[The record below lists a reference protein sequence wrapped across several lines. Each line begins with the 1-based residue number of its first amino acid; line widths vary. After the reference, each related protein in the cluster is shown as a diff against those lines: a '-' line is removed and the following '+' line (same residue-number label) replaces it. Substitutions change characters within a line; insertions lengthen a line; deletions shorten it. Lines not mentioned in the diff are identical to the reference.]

1 MSFENSDARLLEAVS
16 SLMEALRTLTGGSAA
31 RVISLLRPFEIRG
44 IDPLYVDQLSASLS
58 RGVEEL
64 NWSSAEAGYLASYL
78 REVHDCIA
86 RIKPRT

>member
-1 MSFENSDARLLEAVS
+1 MSSENSEARLLEAVS

-31 RVISLLRPFEIRG
+31 RAISLLRPVESRG
-44 IDPLYVDQLSASLS
+44 VDPLYVDQLSASLS

-64 NWSSAEAGYLASYL
+64 NWSAAEAACLAPHL
-78 REVHDCIA
+78 REVDICIA